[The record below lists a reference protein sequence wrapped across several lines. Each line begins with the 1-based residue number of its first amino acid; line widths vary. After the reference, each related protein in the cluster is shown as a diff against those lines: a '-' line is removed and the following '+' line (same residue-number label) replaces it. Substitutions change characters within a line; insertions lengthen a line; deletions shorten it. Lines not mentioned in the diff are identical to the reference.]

1 MRARL
6 LLVLW
11 VSTGCTTLLGVDKD
25 YENGTGGAATGGA
38 SGGGSGGVSA
48 AGGAAGVGAGGTGG
62 GTGGAGGNTSGG
74 GGNAGGAGGAGGN
87 TGGAGGVGGAGGT
100 GGATGGTGGAT
111 GGTGGATGGS
121 GGATGGSGGATGG
134 AGGSGGGT
142 GGSTGGSGGTPG
154 CPTLGAAFPAT
165 PVLDNFNLANGP
177 PNPSKWLLDVGAFS
191 IESNALRN
199 SAQNGDITLIWYDPR
214 CADQEAYLTVTQLD
228 LTAKELYLSMKRQSV
243 ADGCNTI
250 EVLYEPPNHEIGVYT
265 CTGVNN
271 WVGHGTFAM
280 TLKAGDVFGG
290 RARAN
295 GGVEVYVNGAIKLST
310 SITSW
315 QHYAKP
321 GYIGIGWSAPS
332 GAGIVD
338 DFGGG

>member
-1 MRARL
+1 M
-6 LLVLW
+6 LW

-25 YENGTGGAATGGA
+25 YENGTGGASTGGGP
-38 SGGGSGGVSA
+38 SGGSGGT
-48 AGGAAGVGAGGTGG
+48 GATGG
-62 GTGGAGGNTSGG
+62 IAGGGAGGSTGG
-74 GGNAGGAGGAGGN
+74 VGGSTGGVGGGAGGAGGS
-87 TGGAGGVGGAGGT
+87 TGGAGGSTGGAGGST
-100 GGATGGTGGAT
+100 GGA
-111 GGTGGATGGS
+111 GGATGGS
-121 GGATGGSGGATGG
+121 GGNTGGVGGSTGGTGGSGGSTGG
-134 AGGSGGGT
+134 S

-191 IESNALRN
+191 VESNALRN